1 MSQSHKC
8 GQQFLN
14 TAGHIF
20 TIIIPLFLAVLL
32 LLSVLLYAFR
42 GQIRVI
48 VNNDLPEDI
57 YVMRIEE
64 KDLQERIPGKESAVF
79 TYKITKSASINLQL
93 KLGDEIMNTEIV
105 GYCEPSY
112 RGRVI
117 VTIYNDNGKICVKVK
132 SNVSF

>member
-32 LLSVLLYAFR
+32 LLSVLIFAFR

-64 KDLQERIPGKESAVF
+64 KDLQDLIDQEKLKPEETRKFVANSFRDCDILATSSCLLLKRMPLAF
-79 TYKITKSASINLQL
+79 IN
-93 KLGDEIMNTEIV
+93 
-105 GYCEPSY
+105 C
-112 RGRVI
+112 R
-117 VTIYNDNGKICVKVK
+117 
-132 SNVSF
+132 